1 MTNNKKEV
9 YASKMVNK
17 LAKHIREY
25 KKYAILTPILVL
37 GEVILEILIP
47 LIMAELIDQGIDGG
61 SMPEII
67 KYGIALLISAAVALA
82 LGVGAGKTSAVAAA
96 GFAKNLRGDMYDHV
110 QEFSFS
116 NIDKFSTAS
125 IVTRLTT
132 DITNVQMAFQML
144 IRIAT
149 RAPGMLV
156 FALIASFRIDAELS
170 LIFLCVMPLLLLG
183 LGIMIKAVHPIFNR
197 VFKTYDKL
205 NNVVQENLS
214 GIRVVKS
221 FNRQDHEIEKFGNT
235 SQKIYLDFS
244 KAEKIMAFINPLM
257 QFCMYLTMLLIS
269 WFGARA
275 IVSSGNN
282 PDIGLSTGELI
293 SLITYSMQILM
304 SLMMISMIFVMLT
317 MARASGERIVELLDE
332 ESNLH
337 DPENPIYE
345 VQDGSIDFD
354 HVHFSYGKSKDKE
367 VLDDIDLHIKSGQTV
382 GIIGATGSAKSSLV
396 QLIPRLYD
404 VSKGSVKV
412 GGKDVREY
420 HVESLRNQVAMVLQK
435 NTLFSGSIAENLRWG
450 NEHATDEELRHACKL
465 ACADEF
471 INGFEDGYDT
481 YIEQGGANV
490 SGGQKQRLCI
500 ARALLKKPKILIL
513 DDSTSAV
520 DMKTDA
526 MIRQAFRDEIPNT
539 TKIIIAQRVASVQD
553 ADQIIVLDDGKIA
566 DVGSH
571 DELMERSEIYREV
584 YESQNKGGGLSEQ

>member
-1 MTNNKKEV
+1 
-9 YASKMVNK
+9 MVKK
-17 LAKHIREY
+17 LASHVREY
-25 KKYAILTPILVL
+25 KKYAIMTPLLVM

-47 LIMAELIDQGIDGG
+47 LLMAELIDSGIDAG
-61 SMPEII
+61 SMPSII
-67 KYGIALLISAAVALA
+67 RYGVIILIAAVASLA
-82 LGVGAGKTSAVAAA
+82 FGVAAGKTSAVAAA

-132 DITNVQMAFQML
+132 DVSNVQMAFQML
-144 IRIAT
+144 IRIAA
-149 RAPGMLV
+149 RSPGMLI
-156 FALIASFRIDAELS
+156 FALIAAFGIDAQLS
-170 LIFLCVMPLLLLG
+170 LIFLCVMPLLLIG
-183 LGIMIKAVHPIFNR
+183 LGVMIRAVHPIFNR

-221 FNRQDHEIEKFGNT
+221 FNRQDHEIEKFEGT
-235 SQKIYLDFS
+235 SEKIYMDFS

-257 QFCMYLTMLLIS
+257 QFCMYLTMLLIA

-275 IVSSGNN
+275 IVASGNN
-282 PDIGLSTGELI
+282 AALGLSTGELI

-332 ESNLH
+332 QSNLH
-337 DPENPIYE
+337 DPENPVYE

-354 HVHFSYGKSKDKE
+354 HVHFSYGRSKDKE
-367 VLDDIDLHIKSGQTV
+367 VLNDIDLHIKSGQTV

-404 VSKGSVKV
+404 VTGGSVKV
-412 GGKDVREY
+412 GGKDVRDY
-420 HVESLRNQVAMVLQK
+420 HVESLRNQVSMVLQK
-435 NTLFSGSIAENLRWG
+435 NTLFSGTIAENLRWG

-471 INGFEDGYDT
+471 INTFEDGYQT
-481 YIEQGGANV
+481 YIEQGGTNV

-526 MIRQAFRDEIPNT
+526 MIRQAFRDEIPDT
-539 TKIIIAQRVASVQD
+539 TKIIKAQRAASVQD
-553 ADQIIVLDDGKIA
+553 ADKIIVMDDGRIV

-571 DELMERSEIYREV
+571 DELMKTSVIYREV